1 MKFDINNPAFLQAA
15 GSISTESSIVARFT
29 TSEAIFQINR
39 GTGGTVFITRTLGGE
54 LTTYSDDIDTAT
66 GELLVSADPQTDV
79 TIRGDIISLT
89 DLKEDGIYINLKYL
103 DISKCRNLASL
114 VLGNDLESLGEI
126 KARATSMSVADG
138 IAAAITK
145 ATTDPSI
152 DSVVYLKQGDEF
164 NSIVLT
170 AAQNMGWEVRYF

>member
-29 TSEAIFQINR
+29 TSEANFQINR

-66 GELLVSADPQTDV
+66 GDLLVSADPQTDV
-79 TIRGDIISLT
+79 TVRGDIISLT

-114 VLGNDLESLGEI
+114 VLGDDLQSLGEI
-126 KARATSMSVADG
+126 KARATSMDVAIG
-138 IAAAITK
+138 ISQAIAASQV
-145 ATTDPSI
+145 DG
-152 DSVVYLKQGDEF
+152 VVYLKQGDEY
-164 NSIVLT
+164 NNMVLT
-170 AAQNMGWEVRYF
+170 AVQDYGWEVRYF